1 MRKNTWKAAVVA
13 ALAGSVFQFG
23 LGACG
28 QALEGGIVEVFA
40 EQVAGLITG
49 FLNPA

>member
-1 MRKNTWKAAVVA
+1 MRKNRWKAAVMA

-23 LGACG
+23 LGGCG

-40 EQVAGLITG
+40 EQVSALITG
-49 FLNPA
+49 FINPA